1 MAVLNKKRMNK
12 QQVKEKVVRVAA
24 KSFMQKGIK
33 NVKMDDIATEL
44 AISKRTLYELYS
56 DKEDLLLEVVKLHR
70 EDMKQ
75 YMLSIAAKAENVLEI
90 IMKFY
95 VKTTE
100 DFQTTNVLFFK
111 DIKKY
116 PQVTKFLE
124 EGRKEN
130 AASTIAFYQRG
141 VEQGIFRADVNYDII
156 QEVIHTQM
164 DVLMHS
170 DLCQKYS
177 IPEVFK
183 TVVFMHLRGISTER
197 GLEIVDEF
205 LTRMSETQKN
215 KNIK

>member
-1 MAVLNKKRMNK
+1 MASLNKKRMNK
-12 QQVKEKVVRVAA
+12 QQVREKVVRVAA
-24 KSFMQKGIK
+24 KSFMKKGIK

-56 DKEDLLLEVVKLHR
+56 DKEELLLEVVKLHR

-75 YMLSIAAKAENVLEI
+75 YMLSIAEKAENVLEI

-116 PQVTKFLE
+116 PLVTKFLE

-164 DVLMHS
+164 DMLMHS
-170 DLCQKYS
+170 DLCQLYS

-183 TVVFMHLRGISTER
+183 TVVFMHLRGISTDR

-205 LTRMSETQKN
+205 LTRMSEIQKN
-215 KNIK
+215 KI

>member
-1 MAVLNKKRMNK
+1 MNK